1 MKKLLLGLALSFAVL
16 LGTPVNAHDI
26 PPEILA
32 YMTENPDATDEE
44 FQAWIESQSDNPKV
58 VAPEVNLPPAL
69 VQFLVDNPDALEPE
83 IMDYIDTNPE
93 LQGWESV
100 VSKLLSDSTEVADF
114 TDDDLSLLTSL
125 SEGFDERLNA
135 GSRDESGMTLD
146 WFQFAKNYIRLG
158 IEHILGGL
166 DHVLFVMV
174 LVLLLP
180 PWKKILAMV
189 TTFTLAHTITLLL
202 GGTAILTLS
211 ASIVEPLIAASIA
224 YIAITSVFLRHKFA
238 WLESQNNRLL
248 TIFIFGLFHGLGFAG
263 VFEAVAP
270 DGERLLSSLL
280 FFNVGVEIGQLIIL
294 AVWVPILYLMYKF
307 KFEKYVI
314 PPLAILVSVLAL
326 AWMWERL
333 FF

>member
-1 MKKLLLGLALSFAVL
+1 MKKLFLALALTFSLFL
-16 LGTPVNAHDI
+16 FQPVQAHDI
-26 PPEILA
+26 PPEILE
-32 YMTENPDATDEE
+32 YMILNPDATEEE
-44 FQAWIESQSDNPKV
+44 FAAWMESQAGVPRVSAPV
-58 VAPEVNLPPAL
+58 VTLPPEL
-69 VQFLVDNPDALEPE
+69 IDFLIYNPNATEEE
-83 IMDYIDTNPE
+83 ILDYIDTSPD

-100 VSKLLSDSTEVADF
+100 IKKLLSETAGVGDF
-114 TDDDLSLLTSL
+114 TAEDMELLTSL
-125 SEGFDERLNA
+125 SANLDDHLNND
-135 GSRDESGMTLD
+135 SLN

-158 IEHILGGL
+158 VEHILEGI

-180 PWKKILAMV
+180 SWKKILAMV
-189 TTFTLAHTITLLL
+189 TTFTIAHTVTLLL
-202 GGTAILTLS
+202 GGTHILTLS
-211 ASIVEPLIAASIA
+211 ATIVEPLIAASIA
-224 YIAITSVFLRHKFA
+224 YFAITSVFLRDKFP

-270 DGERLLSSLL
+270 DGDRLLASLL

-294 AVWVPILYLMYKF
+294 AIWVPILYLIYKF
-307 KFEKYVI
+307 KFDKYLI
-314 PPLAILVSVLAL
+314 PIFAAAVSVLAL